1 MTTDH
6 VSTPSSEGS
15 QRHGLIGMVLDV
27 AVRFRWA
34 IIILTVFAAIYGAF
48 NLLRLPIDAVPDITN
63 TQVQINT
70 SAPALSPSQVETQVT
85 FPIETGLA
93 GIEGLEMTR
102 SISRNGFSQVTAIF
116 EEGTDLYFARQQVNE
131 RLAPIGASLPEGAEP
146 TMGPIST
153 GLGEVLMYTIEYEHP
168 GGKGATTGGRT
179 GWQSDGSFITE
190 RGDRLESD
198 VAKAAY
204 LRTVQDWVV
213 APLMRSVDG
222 VAGVDSIGGF
232 EKQFLVQP
240 DPARLTGY
248 GLSFDSL
255 IDALEAAN
263 LAAGANFVDRAD
275 EALLVRVDARL
286 GGIADIEEAVIATR
300 EGVPIR
306 IGDVADVEIGGDLRT
321 GAASLNG
328 DEAVVGTVLMRSG
341 ENSRTVSAKA
351 AERLEEVRDSLPAG
365 VEADIVYNRSSLVD
379 ATIATVEKN
388 LLEGALLVIAVLF
401 LLLGNIRAAIITAL
415 VIPVSML
422 MAAIGMNR
430 LGVSG
435 NLMSLGALDFG
446 LIVDGAV
453 IIVEN
458 SVARLAARQHREG
471 RLLTLGERLTETRLA
486 AQEMIK
492 PTVYGQAIIFLVFAP
507 LLTFTGV
514 EGKTFSPM
522 AITMMLALA
531 SAFVLSLT
539 FVPAMIAVLLNKKLT
554 EKEVKPIRWSKE
566 RYGPAVRKA
575 IARPWPVIGTGVG
588 IFAVAAVAFNLLGS
602 EFTPQLDER
611 DLLVQSIRIPSTPIE
626 RSVEMQR
633 RVEDRLVGFPEVEL
647 VFSKTGT
654 AEVASDPMPPN
665 ISDAFVIL
673 RPRDEWPDPSK
684 SKEELI
690 SEIEEEIGGLVGNL
704 YEFTQPIEMRF
715 NELIAGSRSDLAVKI
730 YGNDLAQLTAAADD
744 VADVLRQVEGAAD
757 VRVQQVTGFPTLD
770 IAFDRPVIARYGL
783 TVEDVAQSVAIA
795 LGGRPAGLVFEGDRR
810 FDVVVRLQDATRND
824 FDQLGALP
832 IVLENG
838 VTVPLRT
845 LADFAVV
852 DGLAEVRREQGRR
865 LVIVSANVRERD
877 LGSFVQEAQAGVE
890 AQVDLPPAS
899 FIEWGGQYQN
909 LQEAQAR
916 LAIVVPICFAM
927 VLLLLYMALGG
938 WIPAL
943 AVFSAIPMALAGGV
957 FALVLRGMPFS
968 VSAAVGFIAL
978 SGVAVLNGL
987 VMMTAIRQRLERG
1000 IPLDEA
1006 IADGALARLRP
1017 VLMAALV
1024 ASLGFVPMAIAT
1036 GTGAEVQRPLATVVI
1051 GGLITATALTLFVLP
1066 AIARLVLHRSEDERS
1081 WREKWWDRL
1090 RRNVTRE
1097 ERRELRNVT

>member
-1 MTTDH
+1 
-6 VSTPSSEGS
+6 
-15 QRHGLIGMVLDV
+15 
-27 AVRFRWA
+27 
-34 IIILTVFAAIYGAF
+34 
-48 NLLRLPIDAVPDITN
+48 
-63 TQVQINT
+63 
-70 SAPALSPSQVETQVT
+70 
-85 FPIETGLA
+85 
-93 GIEGLEMTR
+93 
-102 SISRNGFSQVTAIF
+102 
-116 EEGTDLYFARQQVNE
+116 
-131 RLAPIGASLPEGAEP
+131 
-146 TMGPIST
+146 
-153 GLGEVLMYTIEYEHP
+153 
-168 GGKGATTGGRT
+168 
-179 GWQSDGSFITE
+179 
-190 RGDRLESD
+190 
-198 VAKAAY
+198 
-204 LRTVQDWVV
+204 
-213 APLMRSVDG
+213 
-222 VAGVDSIGGF
+222 
-232 EKQFLVQP
+232 
-240 DPARLTGY
+240 
-248 GLSFDSL
+248 
-255 IDALEAAN
+255 
-263 LAAGANFVDRAD
+263 
-275 EALLVRVDARL
+275 
-286 GGIADIEEAVIATR
+286 
-300 EGVPIR
+300 
-306 IGDVADVEIGGDLRT
+306 
-321 GAASLNG
+321 
-328 DEAVVGTVLMRSG
+328 
-341 ENSRTVSAKA
+341 
-351 AERLEEVRDSLPAG
+351 
-365 VEADIVYNRSSLVD
+365 
-379 ATIATVEKN
+379 
-388 LLEGALLVIAVLF
+388 
-401 LLLGNIRAAIITAL
+401 
-415 VIPVSML
+415 
-422 MAAIGMNR
+422 
-430 LGVSG
+430 
-435 NLMSLGALDFG
+435 
-446 LIVDGAV
+446 
-453 IIVEN
+453 
-458 SVARLAARQHREG
+458 
-471 RLLTLGERLTETRLA
+471 
-486 AQEMIK
+486 MIK

-507 LLTFTGV
+507 LLTFTGI

-588 IFAVAAVAFNLLGS
+588 IFAVAAVTFGFLGS

-633 RVEDRLVGFPEVEL
+633 RLEDRLVRFPEVEL

-665 ISDAFVIL
+665 ISDAFVML

-684 SKEELI
+684 NKEELI
-690 SEIEEEIGGLVGNL
+690 SEIEEDLEGLIGNL

-730 YGNDLAQLTAAADD
+730 YGNDLAQLTTAADD
-744 VADVLRQVEGAAD
+744 VADVMRDVEGAAD
-757 VRVQQVTGFPTLD
+757 VRVQQVSGFPTLD
-770 IAFDRPVIARYGL
+770 IAFDRPTIARYGL
-783 TVEDVAQSVAIA
+783 TVEEVAQSVAIA

-845 LADFAVV
+845 LADFQVV

-877 LGSFVQEAQAGVE
+877 LGSFVEEAQAGVA

-916 LAIVVPICFAM
+916 LAIVVPVCFAL
-927 VLLLLYMALGG
+927 VLLLLFMALGG
-938 WIPAL
+938 WVPAL

-957 FALVLRGMPFS
+957 FALALRGMPFS

-987 VMMTAIRQRLERG
+987 VMMTAIRQRLEKG
-1000 IPLDEA
+1000 MPLDEA

-1017 VLMAALV
+1017 VLMTALV

-1066 AIARLVLHRSEDERS
+1066 AIARLVLHRSDDERS

-1097 ERRELRNVT
+1097 ERRELKDVT